1 MVHQDTQET
10 ASETT
15 TLHAKV
21 AALCN
26 TEVYQNRCQRVDTIE
41 THMSWIFLTENLVYK
56 LKKPLLRSFINLSH
70 CADRRLNSWQEL
82 VLNQRLAPHVYLT
95 VLPLTQDPR
104 GTLKLNGAG
113 PAVDWLVKMRRLP
126 ADLMFDRLI
135 KEQKLSESDLRR
147 FASTMVD
154 FYSRCARSTITP
166 EAYLQRLKT
175 QIKSE
180 QQQLLDPN
188 LSLPKSSIDHMADE
202 LLKFVD
208 SDAAAFEARVNSGL
222 IVEGH
227 GDLRPEH
234 ICLTEPVVVFDCLEF
249 SQDLR
254 ILDTADELAF
264 LFLEC
269 TKLSGGDAV
278 AHAIKSVYADM
289 TADNLPW
296 HVLQFYMAKRAML
309 RAKLAIWHI
318 YDCPL
323 QDHPRWRSQALAY
336 LRTVADHLGRM

>member
-10 ASETT
+10 AAESA

-26 TEVYQNRCQRVDTIE
+26 PEIYQDRCQRVDTIE
-41 THMSWIFLTENLVYK
+41 THMSWIFLTEHLVYK
-56 LKKPLLRSFINLSH
+56 LKKPLLRSFINLSR

-82 VLNQRLAPHVYLT
+82 VLNQRLAPHVYLA
-95 VLPLTQDPR
+95 VLPLTGGPR
-104 GTLKLNGAG
+104 GTLQLNGAG
-113 PAVDWLVKMRRLP
+113 PVVDWLVKMRRLP
-126 ADLMFDRLI
+126 ADLMLDRLI
-135 KEQKLSESDLRR
+135 KDRKLSESDLSR
-147 FASTMVD
+147 FLSTVVD
-154 FYSRCARSTITP
+154 FYLRCARSTITP

-175 QIKSE
+175 QIQSE

-188 LSLPKSSIDHMADE
+188 LQLPEGSIDHMAAE
-202 LLKFVD
+202 LVKFVD
-208 SDAAAFEARVNSGL
+208 SDAAALEARVNSGL
-222 IVEGH
+222 ILEGH

-278 AHAIKSVYADM
+278 AHAIKSIYTDM
-289 TADNLPW
+289 TADKLPW

-318 YDCPL
+318 YDCPPR
-323 QDHPRWRSQALAY
+323 DHARWRSQALAY
-336 LRTVADHLGRM
+336 LRTVEDHLGRM

>member
-10 ASETT
+10 AYERT
-15 TLHAKV
+15 TLQAKV
-21 AALCN
+21 TALCT
-26 TEVYQNRCQRVDTIE
+26 TEFYQDRCQRVDTIE
-41 THMSWIFLTENLVYK
+41 THMSWIFLTEHLVYK

-82 VLNQRLAPHVYLT
+82 VLNQRLAPHVYLA
-95 VLPLTQDPR
+95 VLPLTEGRR
-104 GTLKLNGAG
+104 GTLQLNGDG
-113 PAVDWLVKMRRLP
+113 PVVDWLVKMRRLP

-135 KEQKLSESDLRR
+135 KEQKLYESDIHR
-147 FASTMVD
+147 FTSTMVD
-154 FYSRCARSTITP
+154 FYSRCARSIITP
-166 EAYLQRLKT
+166 EAYRHRLKT
-175 QIKSE
+175 HIQSE
-180 QQQLLDPN
+180 RQQLLDPN
-188 LSLPKSSIDHMADE
+188 LQLPASSIDHMADE
-202 LLKFVD
+202 LLKFVAR
-208 SDAAAFEARVNSGL
+208 DAAAFDARVNSGL

-269 TKLSGGDAV
+269 TKVSGDDAV
-278 AHAIKSVYADM
+278 AHAIKSIYTDM
-289 TADNLPW
+289 TADKLPD

-318 YDCPL
+318 YDCKP

-336 LRTVADHLGRM
+336 LRTVEEHLGRM